1 MCNVLIDGQMKEK
14 YSVLNV
20 SLFHIQNLQS
30 LAFFFFF
37 CVERNHYLG
46 IEAAFLSP
54 SYILHSHL
62 LTFLHHSALSY
73 HFSEIQHKA
82 GKTQNVIQIR
92 SHDIN
97 L

>member
-14 YSVLNV
+14 YSGLNV

-30 LAFFFFF
+30 LAFF

-54 SYILHSHL
+54 PYILHSHL
-62 LTFLHHSALSY
+62 
-73 HFSEIQHKA
+73 
-82 GKTQNVIQIR
+82 
-92 SHDIN
+92 
-97 L
+97 